1 MLDEMTS
8 QNGMLQHLTQS
19 FGIVRKHVDIGR
31 SVRGRVK

>member
-19 FGIVRKHVDIGR
+19 FGIRKNVDISR
-31 SVRGRVK
+31 SIRGKVK